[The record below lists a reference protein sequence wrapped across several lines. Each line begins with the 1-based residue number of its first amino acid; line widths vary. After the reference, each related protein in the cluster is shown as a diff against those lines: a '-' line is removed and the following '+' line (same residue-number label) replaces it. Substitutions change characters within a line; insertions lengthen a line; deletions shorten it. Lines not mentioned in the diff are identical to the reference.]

1 MLWET
6 KRKLQLKS
14 SLLRGTIFFHSR
26 AFPGNLYKEVEAF
39 FKQAQATDWQGID
52 YSYSGKTEA
61 GHHRIENRQVWAV
74 PIKQLPNLN
83 EAKKWKGLATLVMVK
98 RKRSLWNKQTTEVCF
113 YITSIQADATVLNKA
128 IRSHWGVENS
138 LHWVLDVTF
147 KEDSSR
153 IRTGHGAENMGLLR
167 RLCINLLKQEP
178 SKQSLAMKRFSAALD
193 NDYALKVMLGQA
205 DI

>member
-6 KRKLQLKS
+6 KRKLQLKL
-14 SLLRGTIFFHSR
+14 SLLLGDYILSLK
-26 AFPGNLYKEVEAF
+26 GNQSNLYKEVEAF

-74 PIKQLPNLN
+74 PIEQLPNVN
-83 EAKKWKGLATLVMVK
+83 EAKKWKGLTTVVMVK
-98 RKRSLWNKQTTEVCF
+98 RKRNLWNKQTTEVCF
-113 YITSIQADATVLNKA
+113 YITSIQADASVLTKA

-147 KEDSSR
+147 KED
-153 IRTGHGAENMGLLR
+153 
-167 RLCINLLKQEP
+167 
-178 SKQSLAMKRFSAALD
+178 
-193 NDYALKVMLGQA
+193 
-205 DI
+205 

>member
-1 MLWET
+1 
-6 KRKLQLKS
+6 
-14 SLLRGTIFFHSR
+14 
-26 AFPGNLYKEVEAF
+26 
-39 FKQAQATDWQGID
+39 
-52 YSYSGKTEA
+52 
-61 GHHRIENRQVWAV
+61 
-74 PIKQLPNLN
+74 
-83 EAKKWKGLATLVMVK
+83 
-98 RKRSLWNKQTTEVCF
+98 EVCF
-113 YITSIQADATVLNKA
+113 YITSIQADASVLTKA